1 MEHET
6 LPAAEICACD
16 WEKLEAY
23 LDAQDHFEGLLI
35 PILQK
40 AQEIFGYLPK
50 SVMKRIAARTGIPG
64 AEIQGVATFY
74 SLFRLTPVGENIIKV
89 CHGTA
94 CHVSGAD
101 QISDAVADHL
111 QIKENE
117 TTPDNRY
124 TFTKVACLGC
134 CSLAPVMMIGEETFG
149 RLTPDKT
156 RQILDRFGKQ

>member
-1 MEHET
+1 MDRSA
-6 LPAAEICACD
+6 LPAEDVCACD
-16 WEKLEAY
+16 WEKLETY
-23 LDAQDHFEGLLI
+23 LAAQDHFDGLLI

-40 AQEIFGYLPK
+40 AQEIFGYLPLP
-50 SVMKRIAARTGIPG
+50 VLKRIAVRTGIPG
-64 AEIQGVATFY
+64 AEIMGVATFY

-101 QISDAVADHL
+101 QISEAVADHL
-111 QIKENE
+111 QVPENG

-124 TFTKVACLGC
+124 TYTRVACLGC
-134 CSLAPVMMIGEETFG
+134 CSLAPVMMIGEQTFG

-156 RQILDRFGKQ
+156 RQILDSYGK